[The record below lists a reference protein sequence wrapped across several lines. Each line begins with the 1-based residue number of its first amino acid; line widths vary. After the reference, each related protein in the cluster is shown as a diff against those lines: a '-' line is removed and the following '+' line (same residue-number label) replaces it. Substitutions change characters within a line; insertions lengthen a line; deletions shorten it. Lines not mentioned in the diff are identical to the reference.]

1 MVCVGSM
8 ACSCC
13 SVSGC
18 PGTMA
23 NEGGDIM
30 RGGARKMLGLG
41 PRFCGMTSV
50 GVPGG
55 PGCPPM
61 GPGPR
66 LRSQG
71 QARSMGWLQ
80 GQLDPLY
87 LSQRALGLPRCALY
101 QNRAVAQARNVLV
114 QQESALRRSS
124 RKHARLRC
132 RGVPGEQRTP
142 RVEPPSRLRAA
153 PWSQAAAP
161 IQAWAAVWPCAG
173 PPGETGTGWSP
184 LPKAWSCSRCRST
197 AWAGSVAVSAG

>member
-1 MVCVGSM
+1 
-8 ACSCC
+8 
-13 SVSGC
+13 
-18 PGTMA
+18 
-23 NEGGDIM
+23 
-30 RGGARKMLGLG
+30 MLGLG

-50 GVPGG
+50 VVPGG

-71 QARSMGWLQ
+71 QARGMGWPQ

-87 LSQRALGLPRCALY
+87 LSQRALGLPQCALY

-124 RKHARLRC
+124 RKHTRLRC
-132 RGVPGEQRTP
+132 HGVPDEQRTP
-142 RVEPPSRLRAA
+142 RVEPHRGSALHRGRRLRRRYRR
-153 PWSQAAAP
+153 
-161 IQAWAAVWPCAG
+161 G
-173 PPGETGTGWSP
+173 PRCGLVLGRPGETGTGWSP